1 MVCLAHV
8 IHVLKRSY
16 CSLIGVTPP
25 HTPPDSPC
33 HCLPP
38 TWICHCCHVIS
49 SSLHLFV
56 VCLTLFSHQTV
67 GHFIVPFIHH
77 LITRT
82 TTVPGLWSGFRTNLL
97 YEWPSLVILLLLLF
111 SRPVVSDS
119 LQPHGLQH
127 TRPPCPSPSPEVCP
141 SLCPLHQWCHPT
153 ILSSDALFYFCP
165 QSFPES
171 GAFPMSQLFAPRD
184 QNSGV
189 STLTSVLP
197 MSFQGWFPLRLTG
210 LISLLSKGLSEV
222 FSSTIVQRH
231 QFFSARPSL
240 LLFYRSHYQ
249 GLMRC
254 MRPGARVA
262 EPSVWQNRESHPV
275 TGLSRLTIFISEC
288 DGSCYLYSGISH
300 LIKTCFVLFLSCFL
314 CGSCLHN

>member
-1 MVCLAHV
+1 M
-8 IHVLKRSY
+8 
-16 CSLIGVTPP
+16 
-25 HTPPDSPC
+25 
-33 HCLPP
+33 
-38 TWICHCCHVIS
+38 
-49 SSLHLFV
+49 F
-56 VCLTLFSHQTV
+56 
-67 GHFIVPFIHH
+67 
-77 LITRT
+77 
-82 TTVPGLWSGFRTNLL
+82 
-97 YEWPSLVILLLLLF
+97 
-111 SRPVVSDS
+111 DS
-119 LQPHGLQH
+119 LWPHGLQH
-127 TRPPCPSPSPEVCP
+127 ARPPCPSPTSWVC
-141 SLCPLHQWCHPT
+141 SDSCPLSRWCHPT
-153 ILSSDALFYFCP
+153 ISSSVIPFSSHL

-171 GAFPMSQLFAPRD
+171 GAFPMSQLFASRD

-189 STLTSVLP
+189 STLTSVFP

-231 QFFSARPSL
+231 QFFSAWPSL

-262 EPSVWQNRESHPV
+262 EPSEWQKRESHPV

-288 DGSCYLYSGISH
+288 DSSCYLYFGISH

-314 CGSCLHN
+314 CGSCLHNYVISTWRAGMVTFLW